1 MGCCLAKENNII
13 IIKAKKD
20 IYRNQANTSKIYN
33 KNKLS
38 SNSLDFQLNELKK
51 NQLSSNTLFSN
62 EMANDLDIIDFNSD
76 VNNHNNKTFK
86 EILEYF

>member
-1 MGCCLAKENNII
+1 MGCCLAKGNNII

-20 IYRNQANTSKIYN
+20 IYRNQVNTSKIYN

-51 NQLSSNTLFSN
+51 NQLSFNTLFSN
-62 EMANDLDIIDFNSD
+62 EMINDLEIIDFNSD